1 MARGL
6 DALGNVDL
14 RVVVNV
20 GDDLPTHGLHVA
32 PDLDT
37 MTYTLAGIEGPQGW
51 GRADDSFVT
60 NTELGRFGADNRFQL
75 GDLDLALKIYR
86 TERLAAGDTLA
97 DITDTIRQSFGID
110 AAIFPA
116 SNDPIRTMVT
126 IDQGETIT
134 FQEYFVG
141 RGHRDHVRSLQ
152 FEGAES
158 AVPTP
163 GVVEAI
169 ASADI
174 VVIGPS
180 NPPLSIWPILAL
192 DPIDEAV
199 RTHPRVVAISPLIGG
214 KALKGPAD
222 VVLSDLGLESGTEGV
237 IAAYRGLIDTLVV
250 DDDDHADV
258 GEVEGVSVVAL
269 DTRIPGR
276 AEAARLAEAILAL

>member
-14 RVVVNV
+14 SVVVNV
-20 GDDLPTHGLHVA
+20 GDDLPTHGLYVA

-37 MTYTLAGIEGPQGW
+37 MTYTLAGIEGPHGW
-51 GRADDSFVT
+51 GRADDSFIT

-86 TERLAAGDTLA
+86 TDRLAAGATLA
-97 DITDTIRQSFGID
+97 AVTDTVRVTFGID
-110 AAIFPA
+110 ATIFPA

-126 IDQGETIT
+126 TDQGETVT

-141 RGHRDHVRSLQ
+141 RGHRDHVRSLD
-152 FEGAES
+152 FEGAQS

-169 ASADI
+169 DGADM

-180 NPPLSIWPILAL
+180 NPPLSIWPILAVA
-192 DPIDEAV
+192 PIDDAV
-199 RTHPRVVAISPLIGG
+199 RAHPRVVAISPLIGA

-222 VVLSDLGLESGTEGV
+222 VVMADLDLGKGTEGV
-237 IAAYRGLIDTLVV
+237 VAAYRGLIDTLVV

>member
-6 DALGNVDL
+6 DTVGDVDL
-14 RVVVNV
+14 SVVVNV
-20 GDDLPTHGLHVA
+20 GDDLPTHGLYVA

-37 MTYTLAGIEGPQGW
+37 MIYTLAGIEGPHGW

-86 TERLAAGDTLA
+86 TDRLAAGETLA
-97 DITDTIRQSFGID
+97 DITNRVRASFGINST
-110 AAIFPA
+110 IFPA
-116 SNDPIRTMVT
+116 SNDPIRTMIT
-126 IDQGETIT
+126 TDQGETIT

-141 RGHRDHVRSLQ
+141 RGHRDHVRGLD

-158 AVPTP
+158 AAPAP

-169 ASADI
+169 DGADM

-180 NPPLSIWPILAL
+180 NPPLSIWPILAVA
-192 DPIDEAV
+192 PIDEAV
-199 RTHPRVVAISPLIGG
+199 RAHPRVVAISPLIGG

-222 VVLSDLGLESGTEGV
+222 VVMADLGLRSGSEGV
-237 IAAYRGLIDTLVV
+237 VAAYRGLIDTLVV
-250 DDDDHADV
+250 DDNDHADV
-258 GEVEGVSVVAL
+258 GEVEGVAVVAL
-269 DTRIPGR
+269 HTRIAGR
-276 AEAARLAEAILAL
+276 LEAARLAEAILEL